1 MTPHELGTWLT
12 LGALLAVP
20 FLLLLPV
27 RGGTGQHAH
36 AGPGTLTVAQLSAVT
51 HRPSEPDDADIV
63 WPPEPG
69 WPEPGW
75 DEPEPTPVER
85 DLHRLLNPPAEEPYT
100 GRHRRNEPGETYPP
114 PPGLAGLRIVLGP
127 TLTGAGVGSGASAVA

>member
-36 AGPGTLTVAQLSAVT
+36 AGPGTLTVAQLHHT
-51 HRPSEPDDADIV
+51 IGRHPHNFRENCDPDDADIV
-63 WPPEPG
+63 WPPEPEPE
-69 WPEPGW
+69 WTEPGW
-75 DEPEPTPVER
+75 DEPELTQVER

-114 PPGLAGLRIVLGP
+114 PPGLRAVLTEP
-127 TLTGAGVGSGASAVA
+127 IPA